1 MLRPE
6 GARTKVSDKT
16 RNTAEVSDILNIIL
30 QSSGRSLLQGGTAGE
45 VPAQAAS
52 EMRTL
57 KCFSS
62 GNLGI
67 CKVA

>member
-1 MLRPE
+1 MLCPE
-6 GARTKVSDKT
+6 GAETKVSDKT

-30 QSSGRSLLQGGTAGE
+30 QSSGKSLLQGGTTEE
-45 VPAQAAS
+45 VCAQAAS
-52 EMRTL
+52 EIRTL

-67 CKVA
+67 CKVV